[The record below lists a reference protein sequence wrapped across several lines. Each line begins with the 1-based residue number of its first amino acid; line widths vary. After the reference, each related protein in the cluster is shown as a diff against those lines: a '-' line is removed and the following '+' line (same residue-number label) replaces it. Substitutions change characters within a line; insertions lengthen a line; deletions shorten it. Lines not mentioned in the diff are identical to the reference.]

1 MSLPVALLA
10 ACLLSA
16 ALCRVLI
23 WLAPK
28 DAPDGDRKLQLAPVP
43 TSGGL
48 AIALAVAAGLVLAGQ
63 TGLVAGTEP
72 VATAWLCAFVL
83 MLGATDDTITLPTRL
98 KFALLAAACLLAS
111 AFGLQA
117 DAIFLPVADAT
128 FVLPAALAIA
138 GTALWIF
145 VLVNAANFMD
155 GSNGLAMGML
165 AIACL
170 ALAARTHADPGFVF
184 WTACLFAAAIAGF
197 LVWNLQGRLF
207 AGDSGSLF
215 GGGLFAA
222 LSVIAAADGN
232 VWFPAT
238 LVLPIL
244 VDVFLTLLW
253 RARRG
258 ENILTPHREHAYQ
271 WMIRRGAGHLS
282 VALAYW
288 ALTAACCGLAL
299 WAAGQGKAAS
309 AAMFAALLLAG
320 SLLWAVHRRRV
331 SAAAKGDLS
340 SG

>member
-10 ACLLSA
+10 AFLLSA
-16 ALCRVLI
+16 ALCRALI
-23 WLAPK
+23 ALAPK
-28 DAPDGDRKLQLAPVP
+28 DAPDGGRKLQAAPVP

-48 AIALAVAAGLVLAGQ
+48 AFALAVAAGLVIAGR
-63 TGLVAGTEP
+63 TGLVAGPEP
-72 VATAWLCAFVL
+72 LAAALLCAFVL
-83 MLGATDDTITLPTRL
+83 TLGAIDDAATLPTRL
-98 KFALLAAACLLAS
+98 KFALLAAACLVAS
-111 AFGLQA
+111 AVGLQT

-145 VLVNAANFMD
+145 VIMNAANFMD

-170 ALAARTHADPGFVF
+170 ALAAKTHADPGFVF
-184 WTACLFAAAIAGF
+184 WSASLFAAAIAGF
-197 LVWNLQGRLF
+197 LVWNLRGRLY
-207 AGDSGSLF
+207 AGDSGALF

-232 VWFPAT
+232 IWFPAT

-282 VALAYW
+282 VAFLYW
-288 ALTAACCGLAL
+288 ALTAACCSLAL

-309 AAMFAALLLAG
+309 AAMFAGLLLSG
-320 SLLWAVHRRRV
+320 CILWALHRRRV
-331 SAAAKGDLS
+331 ISATSGDLS